1 MGRLLAGVR
10 RAAYRVS
17 RVFYRVSRVFCRVF
31 CRVFYRVY
39 RAYRVFCRVYRAYR
53 VFCRVYCVFGCVFE
67 TASIWDFSS
76 LMHSTMR
83 AIMLPYATLLNP
95 CASS

>member
-31 CRVFYRVY
+31 CRVFY
-39 RAYRVFCRVYRAYR
+39 RVYRAYR